1 MLTLIFYDAHS
12 HNHITIT
19 ICLLCSQENLYD
31 MLTIIF
37 YDANNDNHVTPKI
50 CLLRFQDNLHD
61 MLCISPS
68 VKYLSDRK
76 IPCPMDPIDP
86 SDICHACKP
95 SFFKTV
101 LPIALY
107 NYVISPSVKYLSD
120 RKIACPM
127 DPIDPSDHLTFV
139 MLANPLAS
147 RLYHLALCNYV
158 IYSSLIQFIFNR
170 IRQFTIGKIFVRP

>member
-1 MLTLIFYDAHS
+1 MQVVIKPHDMLTLIFYDAHS

-31 MLTIIF
+31 MPTIIF
-37 YDANNDNHVTPKI
+37 YDTNNDNHVTPKI

-76 IPCPMDPIDP
+76 VSCPMDP
-86 SDICHACKP
+86 
-95 SFFKTV
+95 
-101 LPIALY
+101 
-107 NYVISPSVKYLSD
+107 
-120 RKIACPM
+120 M
-127 DPIDPSDHLTFV
+127 DPSDHLTFA

-147 RLYHLALCNYV
+147 RLYYLALCNYV
-158 IYSSLIQFIFNR
+158 IYSSLITPPAVGEAEF
-170 IRQFTIGKIFVRP
+170 